1 MATANDRDSE
11 DSGFEILDELST
23 RVQNKFAQKQVVLKY
38 VLVVPYQPQGVAVRW
53 NLSRKV
59 EADSVYVLYLDSFV
73 PFNALF

>member
-23 RVQNKFAQKQVVLKY
+23 RVQNRFAQKQVVLKY
-38 VLVVPYQPQGVAVRW
+38 VLVVPYQPGVAVRW

-59 EADSVYVLYLDSFV
+59 EEDSVYVLYLDSFV
-73 PFNALF
+73 PFDALF